1 MNRKDEHVSLA
12 KAFHKD
18 RPSDFDHVHLIHRSF
33 PQVAV
38 DDISI
43 TSEMAS
49 LPLKTPFFINAMTGG
64 SEKTKQIN
72 EQLATLARETS
83 LAMATG
89 SVSIALKDPSVQ
101 DSFTIVRKTNPTGMI
116 LANVG
121 AGSSL
126 EQAQRAIDLLEA
138 NALQV
143 HVNAPQELVMPEG
156 DRDFRYWLEDIAKI
170 ASTLSIPVIVKEVGF
185 GMTRETIQQ
194 LIDCGIT
201 SIDVSGQ
208 GGTSFTQIENARRKK
223 REFGYLDSYGLST
236 VQSLLEANE
245 VPYPYEFI
253 ASGGIRQAY
262 DIFKALA
269 LGANAVGISGTILT
283 YLLTKGLDETIL
295 LVQQWQSELTTLY
308 AMTGSKTTAQTR
320 TVPLYFTGSVREWCD
335 ARRIAPD
342 SYSFRTN

>member
-126 EQAQRAIDLLEA
+126 EQAQQAIDLLEA
-138 NALQV
+138 NALQI

-170 ASTLSIPVIVKEVGF
+170 ASTISIPVIVKEVGF

-208 GGTSFTQIENARRKK
+208 GGTSFTQIENARRKN

-262 DIFKALA
+262 DIFKALS

-283 YLLTKGLDETIL
+283 HLLTKGLDETIL

>member
-33 PQVAV
+33 PQVTV

-138 NALQV
+138 NALQI

-283 YLLTKGLDETIL
+283 HLLTKGLDETIL

-342 SYSFRTN
+342 SYSFRTS

>member
-33 PQVAV
+33 PQVTV
-38 DDISI
+38 NDISI

-138 NALQV
+138 NALQI

-170 ASTLSIPVIVKEVGF
+170 ASTLYIPVIVKEVGF

-283 YLLTKGLDETIL
+283 HLLTKGLDETIL

-308 AMTGSKTTAQTR
+308 AMTGSKTTAKTR

>member
-33 PQVAV
+33 PQVTV

-138 NALQV
+138 NALQI

-170 ASTLSIPVIVKEVGF
+170 ASTLYIPVIVKEVGF

-283 YLLTKGLDETIL
+283 HLLTKGLDETIL

-342 SYSFRTN
+342 SYSFRTS

>member
-89 SVSIALKDPSVQ
+89 SVSIALKDLSVQ

-138 NALQV
+138 NALQI

-283 YLLTKGLDETIL
+283 HLLTKGLDETIL
-295 LVQQWQSELTTLY
+295 LVQQWQTELTTLY

>member
-138 NALQV
+138 NALQI

-283 YLLTKGLDETIL
+283 HLLTKGLDETIL

-308 AMTGSKTTAQTR
+308 AMTGSKTTAKTR

>member
-138 NALQV
+138 NALQI

-208 GGTSFTQIENARRKK
+208 GGTSFTQIENARRKN

-283 YLLTKGLDETIL
+283 HLLTKGLDETIL

>member
-33 PQVAV
+33 PQVTV

-101 DSFTIVRKTNPTGMI
+101 NSFTIVRKTNPTGMI

-138 NALQV
+138 NALQI

-170 ASTLSIPVIVKEVGF
+170 ASTLYIPVIVKEVGF

-283 YLLTKGLDETIL
+283 HLLTKGLDETIL

>member
-33 PQVAV
+33 PQVTV

-170 ASTLSIPVIVKEVGF
+170 ASTLYIPVIVKEVGF

-283 YLLTKGLDETIL
+283 HLLTKGLDETIL

>member
-138 NALQV
+138 NALQI

-223 REFGYLDSYGLST
+223 REFSYLDSYGLST

-283 YLLTKGLDETIL
+283 HLLTKGLDETIL

>member
-126 EQAQRAIDLLEA
+126 EQAQQAIDLLEA
-138 NALQV
+138 NALQI

-262 DIFKALA
+262 DILKALA

-283 YLLTKGLDETIL
+283 HLLTKGLDETIL

>member
-138 NALQV
+138 NALQI

-208 GGTSFTQIENARRKK
+208 GGTSFTQIENARRKN

-262 DIFKALA
+262 DIFKALS

-283 YLLTKGLDETIL
+283 HLLTKGLDETIL

-308 AMTGSKTTAQTR
+308 AMTGSKTTAKTR

>member
-33 PQVAV
+33 PQVTV

-49 LPLKTPFFINAMTGG
+49 LPLETPFFINAMTGG

-138 NALQV
+138 NALQI

-170 ASTLSIPVIVKEVGF
+170 ASTLYIPVIVKEVGF

-283 YLLTKGLDETIL
+283 HLLTKGLDETIL

-308 AMTGSKTTAQTR
+308 AMTGSKTTAKTR

>member
-138 NALQV
+138 NALQI

-156 DRDFRYWLEDIAKI
+156 DRDFRYWLEDVAKI
-170 ASTLSIPVIVKEVGF
+170 ASTLYIPVIVKEVGF

-283 YLLTKGLDETIL
+283 HLLTKGLDETIL

-342 SYSFRTN
+342 SYSFRTS

>member
-33 PQVAV
+33 PQVTV

-283 YLLTKGLDETIL
+283 HLLTKGLNETIL

-342 SYSFRTN
+342 SYSFRTS

>member
-126 EQAQRAIDLLEA
+126 EQAQQAIDLLEA
-138 NALQV
+138 NALQI

-170 ASTLSIPVIVKEVGF
+170 ASTLYIPVIVKEVGF

-283 YLLTKGLDETIL
+283 HLLTKGLDETIL

>member
-33 PQVAV
+33 PQVTV

-138 NALQV
+138 NALQI

-208 GGTSFTQIENARRKK
+208 GGTSFTQIENARRKN

-283 YLLTKGLDETIL
+283 HLLTKGLDETIL

-308 AMTGSKTTAQTR
+308 AMTGSKTTAKTR